1 MAGTN
6 DTRNISRFIVVRR
19 EDMRVYRR
27 RYMLQ
32 MLLV

>member
-6 DTRNISRFIVVRR
+6 YTENISRFIVVRR